1 MSEWRELLV
10 FVIGTFAVIAVGIG
24 FEFIAFLWEEYA
36 HEKSDKK

>member
-10 FVIGTFAVIAVGIG
+10 FVIGTFAFIAVGIG
-24 FEFIAFLWEEYA
+24 IEFVAFILEEYA